1 MKRKLPNSIDCF
13 ISEWTEFESH
23 NDRYYDM
30 YSLLCDLEKC
40 GHIHFC
46 EHGFTYDH
54 VYEEDNTETYGSR
67 PSFNRIESNI
77 QPPADRCLDAHNVGQ
92 PGEPGRQS
100 VDRHAGEIDAT
111 VDLSTRAIELGGHC
125 QKASRHPQIDTRA
138 AIQAQSRQRS
148 FGKNI
153 RYGEAHGPPPGGIA
167 KGHLALLDFHFF
179 KMAQGLTTVRRRRQS
194 A

>member
-13 ISEWTEFESH
+13 ISERTEFESH

-67 PSFNRIESNI
+67 PSFNRIESK
-77 QPPADRCLDAHNVGQ
+77 
-92 PGEPGRQS
+92 RQTH
-100 VDRHAGEIDAT
+100 DHKG
-111 VDLSTRAIELGGHC
+111 RAIERDEYGNILHD
-125 QKASRHPQIDTRA
+125 IDDVL
-138 AIQAQSRQRS
+138 S
-148 FGKNI
+148 
-153 RYGEAHGPPPGGIA
+153 YEE
-167 KGHLALLDFHFF
+167 FF
-179 KMAQGLTTVRRRRQS
+179 ETKKRFN
-194 A
+194 